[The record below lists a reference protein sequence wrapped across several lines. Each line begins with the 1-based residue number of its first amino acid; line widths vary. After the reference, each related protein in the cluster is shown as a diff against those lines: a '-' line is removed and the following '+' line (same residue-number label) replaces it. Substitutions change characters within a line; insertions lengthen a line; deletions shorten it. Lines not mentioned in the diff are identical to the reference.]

1 MSIFLKKFYGGDQ
14 HTSKDEEK
22 EGTVKQTNHQ
32 KAYSCKFK
40 DRDL

>member
-1 MSIFLKKFYGGDQ
+1 MSIFLKKIYGGDQ

-22 EGTVKQTNHQ
+22 EGTVKQTNQQ
-32 KAYSCKFK
+32 KVYSCKFI